1 MTAKRTRSQPKA
13 STSVT
18 VTFDELEYKTLRL
31 YIRDAEAAI
40 ASAQMAVRAAL
51 HARDEYLRT
60 LAEKYQSFDASTI
73 DQLQWNDETREFRF
87 TPQTHKSRP
96 GTQTA

>member
-31 YIRDAEAAI
+31 YIRDAEAVM
-40 ASAQMAVRAAL
+40 ASAQRSVRDAL
-51 HARDEYLRT
+51 QARDRYLQQ
-60 LAEKYQSFDASTI
+60 LAEKYQSFDARTI
-73 DQLQWNDETREFRF
+73 GQLQWNDETREFRF
-87 TPQTHKSRP
+87 EAK
-96 GTQTA
+96 TQ